1 MTITILAFCR
11 CYITLLMH
19 HYLAPEVV
27 HVWWNEVN
35 WRETSSEQAIVNSTA
50 DAKMITMSVAA
61 ATPLPCFKNHSIIST
76 KSFNSK
82 PPRRHFDNATISS
95 QSLPPVQKQRR
106 VHLTRTVVCHAARR
120 KPTVAADASKASAE
134 GNDNVR
140 RVLQIVLWAAEA
152 VYILWLFLLPY
163 APVRF
168 NLAALCNF
176 FLVKSLLSF

>member
-1 MTITILAFCR
+1 M
-11 CYITLLMH
+11 
-19 HYLAPEVV
+19 
-27 HVWWNEVN
+27 
-35 WRETSSEQAIVNSTA
+35 
-50 DAKMITMSVAA
+50 
-61 ATPLPCFKNHSIIST
+61 
-76 KSFNSK
+76 
-82 PPRRHFDNATISS
+82 
-95 QSLPPVQKQRR
+95 
-106 VHLTRTVVCHAARR
+106 TRTVVCHAARR

>member
-1 MTITILAFCR
+1 
-11 CYITLLMH
+11 
-19 HYLAPEVV
+19 
-27 HVWWNEVN
+27 
-35 WRETSSEQAIVNSTA
+35 
-50 DAKMITMSVAA
+50 MITMSVAA
-61 ATPLPCFKNHSIIST
+61 ATPLPCFKNHSILST